1 MAQHGTCLTF
11 IIDNAFDNGIDKSDN
26 SKSAVMELTRFA
38 FDCGHHLII
47 ISQTEEGADEIG
59 DLNGARTR
67 IAPQQNGKRAEDYRW
82 GEDLASQYLNETVL
96 AESKKRNSTV
106 ADIRRE
112 WLNATRMRDRFGG
125 WNPTIMSLY
134 VRGYLQLVEEPRTRG
149 RLLFLGKFRSFLEG
163 TLLFSCF
170 MRHFHV
176 VSSTLFHFVAWV
188 MEVVLHGFNINP
200 SEGYLQGKASSQQS
214 AVWVRQLRKD
224 GYWTQQTV
232 D

>member
-1 MAQHGTCLTF
+1 MTF

-47 ISQTEEGADEIG
+47 IAQTEEGADEIG

-149 RLLFLGKFRSFLEG
+149 RLLD
-163 TLLFSCF
+163 T
-170 MRHFHV
+170 
-176 VSSTLFHFVAWV
+176 A
-188 MEVVLHGFNINP
+188 
-200 SEGYLQGKASSQQS
+200 
-214 AVWVRQLRKD
+214 D
-224 GYWTQQTV
+224 G
-232 D
+232 